1 METAVKL
8 YDRDCENF
16 APPRNRA
23 DYGMENVLAALVR
36 RRGLSLKQIERRWKL
51 TPSQARSVMHAQA
64 SRAVLRKIIKQEG
77 WSLGLVML
85 TDVIGHDL
93 ATHIEKERER
103 ERTTWQRLDRGL
115 RDMGDNLRAM
125 RSVDADRRD

>member
-23 DYGMENVLAALVR
+23 EYGMENVLAALETDALAGPQR
-36 RRGLSLKQIERRWKL
+36 D
-51 TPSQARSVMHAQA
+51 ARSSQPRGPAQDHQTGG
-64 SRAVLRKIIKQEG
+64 VG
-77 WSLGLVML
+77 LGLVML
-85 TDVIGHDL
+85 TGVIGHDL

-115 RDMGDNLRAM
+115 RTMGDNLRAL
-125 RSVDADRRD
+125 SDLDADRGA